1 MDHILHVQVEHQSSA
16 KHCDRGVARSAGAG
30 ADASRVTLA
39 LAAIAFLALFLSSF
53 SMARATSQNSSTL
66 PARLLA
72 VAGSIFTSKT
82 ALFVLSNVIFILLA
96 ADCRCRFAATA
107 SAGDAASSGEPGG
120 VLEKQAQHHHH
131 HQVQVEQCAVPV
143 LSSVLCSESLDGH
156 GEQEGEDKSTMSDNA
171 STLPDDEEQ
180 PSELELELR
189 IGEEDGSTLDL
200 EETVDDVEEP
210 TCETAQGL
218 DRLEI
223 SELNKK
229 FDEFIRSRRVKWV
242 KEEAYLLLCEV

>member
-120 VLEKQAQHHHH
+120 VQMM
-131 HQVQVEQCAVPV
+131 
-143 LSSVLCSESLDGH
+143 
-156 GEQEGEDKSTMSDNA
+156 KS
-171 STLPDDEEQ
+171 
-180 PSELELELR
+180 
-189 IGEEDGSTLDL
+189 
-200 EETVDDVEEP
+200 
-210 TCETAQGL
+210 
-218 DRLEI
+218 
-223 SELNKK
+223 
-229 FDEFIRSRRVKWV
+229 SRRSWSWSSGLVKKTAAPWTWRR
-242 KEEAYLLLCEV
+242 LLMMSRNRPAKQLKGWTG

>member
-1 MDHILHVQVEHQSSA
+1 MDHILQLLAEHQSSA
-16 KHCDRGVARSAGAG
+16 KHYNRGVARFTRS

-53 SMARATSQNSSTL
+53 SMASSQNSSTL

-72 VAGSIFTSKT
+72 AGSIFTSKT

-96 ADCRCRFAATA
+96 ADYRCRFAATT

-120 VLEKQAQHHHH
+120 VVLEKQARH
-131 HQVQVEQCAVPV
+131 HQVQVQVEPCAP
-143 LSSVLCSESLDGH
+143 CSESLDH
-156 GEQEGEDKSTMSDNA
+156 DEQGEYKSTMST
-171 STLPDDEEQ
+171 STLPDEEQ
-180 PSELELELR
+180 LSELELVRL
-189 IGEEDGSTLDL
+189 GEEEDSSVTL
-200 EETVDDVEEP
+200 EETADDVEEP

-229 FDEFIRSRRVKWV
+229 FDEFIRSRRIKWV